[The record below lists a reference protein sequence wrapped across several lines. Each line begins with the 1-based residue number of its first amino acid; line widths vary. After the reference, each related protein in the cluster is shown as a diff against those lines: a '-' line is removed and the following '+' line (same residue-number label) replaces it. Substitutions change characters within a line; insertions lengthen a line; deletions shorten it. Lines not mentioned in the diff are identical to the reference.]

1 MMADIYASANSVA
14 VWLADFDRDC
24 FDVMNLLDHCLPGL
38 ETWAKRKVQADPYS
52 TYSLDNR
59 ELGDSIEMLQID
71 SEMSDNL
78 GNFLERTYFRRA
90 WTFQEILLA
99 RKIDMYCDTK
109 KLDWIKLG
117 NLLSC
122 LERSD
127 WSVTMGTP
135 EVASVPLQ
143 RTPGSTMLQATLLR
157 ERIQVVES
165 VEPVSKADDQ
175 INTHVSQSKELFF
188 DILGNL
194 LSGIRNR
201 FAMDP
206 RDHVFGVYGTSSLI
220 AQPLCVANPLPV
232 PDYRKPVAQV
242 YIEYTRLIMS
252 HATCLD
258 LLSEIQDRQQNPA
271 EGIGREH
278 KDICRASGGLSA
290 VLLDGPHTSTLSV
303 EALYFD
309 DLRAVGTDL
318 SHLKRLEALADFAN
332 MLLDLPEIYVT
343 GQPRLEVLWRAWMA
357 DQVSGVTPAPE
368 AMVHGFYEF
377 VMFSAL

>member
-175 INTHVSQSKELFF
+175 INTHSAS
-188 DILGNL
+188 
-194 LSGIRNR
+194 
-201 FAMDP
+201 
-206 RDHVFGVYGTSSLI
+206 
-220 AQPLCVANPLPV
+220 
-232 PDYRKPVAQV
+232 
-242 YIEYTRLIMS
+242 
-252 HATCLD
+252 
-258 LLSEIQDRQQNPA
+258 A

>member
-1 MMADIYASANSVA
+1 SFEELQLGGYYWIDALCISQRDIEERNSHVLMMGDIYASANSVA

-232 PDYRKPVAQV
+232 PDYRKPVAQ
-242 YIEYTRLIMS
+242 TL
-252 HATCLD
+252 A
-258 LLSEIQDRQQNPA
+258 A

-343 GQPRLEVLWRAWMA
+343 GQPRLEVL
-357 DQVSGVTPAPE
+357 
-368 AMVHGFYEF
+368 
-377 VMFSAL
+377 